1 MRKKS
6 ILSIIVIVLMI
17 GSYILFRNLTSLF
30 SSKTP
35 LYVNLQ
41 KDDLIKIQTLL
52 KEKRFEYKIE
62 GNSIYVN
69 KDRIDEIKSVMPTN
83 LSKWILRNSINSQLT
98 YIVRLL

>member
-6 ILSIIVIVLMI
+6 ILSIIVIILMI
-17 GSYILFRNLTSLF
+17 VCYILFPNLTNLF

-52 KEKRFEYKIE
+52 KEKRVEYKIE

-69 KDRIDEIKSVMPTN
+69 KDRIDEIKSVMPIN
-83 LSKWILRNSINSQLT
+83 LSK
-98 YIVRLL
+98 